1 MKVGAKDD
9 WAAAKAAGT
18 GGTAGI
24 YIHIP
29 FCKKACHYCNFHFS
43 TSLKLKDAL
52 IDALCKEIELQQ
64 DYFQQ
69 VTIGSVYFGGGTPSL
84 LSPAEINRIIAEIRR
99 FYTIAPDAEITLEAN
114 PDDLTE
120 DYLKALRHD
129 TPVNRLSI
137 GIQSFSEED
146 LRWMNRAHSA
156 AEALRSVQLAL
167 EAGFPNLTVDLIY
180 GAPTTSDEQWAAN
193 LQTVFDLGIPHIS
206 SYCLTVE
213 AGTALFDFV
222 KKKKTAAPEEEKAL
236 RQFHYLMQQMREKG
250 YDHYEIS
257 NFALPGH
264 YAVHNSNYWKG
275 VPYLGIGPAA
285 HSYNGWSRQWNIAH
299 NPKYVQAISEGKVPF
314 EREILT
320 EEQRYNE
327 YVMTSLRT
335 IWGCD
340 TAHLAAMGGDF
351 KNYFENKIAEF
362 IVSGAVEKNGSIYRL
377 TDQGKFLA
385 DAITAS
391 VFGE

>member
-1 MKVGAKDD
+1 LSKVEST
-9 WAAAKAAGT
+9 AAKAAGT
-18 GGTAGI
+18 AAGTSGI

-52 IDALCKEIELQQ
+52 IDALCTEIALQK
-64 DYFQQ
+64 DYLGE
-69 VTIGSVYFGGGTPSL
+69 VVLGSVYFGGGTPSL
-84 LSPAEINRIIAEIRR
+84 LAPAEINRLLAEISRFYKIAEN
-99 FYTIAPDAEITLEAN
+99 AEITLEAN
-114 PDDLTE
+114 PDDLTA
-120 DYLKALRHD
+120 DYLDALRHE

-146 LRWMNRAHSA
+146 LRWMNRAHNA
-156 AEALRSVQLAL
+156 TEARRSIELAL
-167 EAGFPNLTVDLIY
+167 QTGFTNLTVDLIY
-180 GAPTTSDEQWAAN
+180 GSPTTSDEQWATN
-193 LQTVFDLGIPHIS
+193 LQTVFDLGIPHVS

-213 AGTALFDFV
+213 SGTALFDFI
-222 KKKKTAAPEEEKAL
+222 KKQKTAAPEEEKSL
-236 RQFHYLMQQMREKG
+236 RQFRHLMQQMREKD

-285 HSYNGWSRQWNIAH
+285 HSYDGKSRQWNLAH
-299 NPKYVQAISEGKVPF
+299 NPKYIQALAEGRVPF
-314 EREILT
+314 EKEILT
-320 EEQRYNE
+320 LEQRYNE

-340 TAHLAAMGGDF
+340 IERITAIDNSYRAH
-351 KNYFENKIAEF
+351 FEAQIQAY
-362 IVSGAVEKNGSIYRL
+362 IVSGDVLSEQGIYRL

-385 DAITAS
+385 DGIAAA
-391 VFGE
+391 VFG

>member
-1 MKVGAKDD
+1 MSKVEST
-9 WAAAKAAGT
+9 AAKAA
-18 GGTAGI
+18 GTAGI

-29 FCKKACHYCNFHFS
+29 FCKKACYYCNFHFS

-52 IDALCKEIELQQ
+52 IDALCTEIALQK
-64 DYFQQ
+64 DYLGE
-69 VTIGSVYFGGGTPSL
+69 VVLGSVYFGGGTPSL
-84 LSPAEINRIIAEIRR
+84 LSPAEVNRLLAEISRYYKIAEN
-99 FYTIAPDAEITLEAN
+99 AEITLEAN
-114 PDDLTE
+114 PDDLTAE
-120 DYLKALRHD
+120 YLLALRQE

-156 AEALRSVQLAL
+156 DEAHRSIELAL
-167 EAGFPNLTVDLIY
+167 ETGFTNLTVDLIY
-180 GAPTTSDEQWAAN
+180 GSPTTSETQWASN
-193 LQTVFDLGIPHIS
+193 LQAVFDLGIPHIS

-213 AGTALFDFV
+213 TGTALFDFI
-222 KKKKTAAPEEEKAL
+222 KKQKTAAPEEEKSL
-236 RQFHYLMQQMREKG
+236 RQFRYLMQQMLEKG

-285 HSYNGWSRQWNIAH
+285 HSYDGKSRQWNIAH
-299 NPKYVQAISEGKVPF
+299 NPKYIQAIGEGRIPF
-314 EREILT
+314 EKEILT
-320 EEQRYNE
+320 LEQRYNE

-340 TAHLAAMGGDF
+340 IERVGAIDNSYRAH
-351 KNYFENKIAEF
+351 FEAQIQPF
-362 IVSGAVEKNGSIYRL
+362 IVSGDVVMDQGIYRL

-385 DAITAS
+385 DGIAAA
-391 VFGE
+391 VFG

>member
-1 MKVGAKDD
+1 MNQEFG
-9 WAAAKAAGT
+9 AAAKAAGT
-18 GGTAGI
+18 AAGTGAAGI

-52 IDALCKEIELQQ
+52 IDALCTEIALQK
-64 DYFQQ
+64 DYLGE
-69 VTIGSVYFGGGTPSL
+69 VVLGSVYFGGGTPSL
-84 LSPAEINRIIAEIRR
+84 LTPAEINRLLAEISR
-99 FYTIAPDAEITLEAN
+99 FYKIEAHAEITLEAN
-114 PDDLTE
+114 PDDLTA
-120 DYLKALRHD
+120 DYLDALRHE

-156 AEALRSVQLAL
+156 DEARRSIELAL
-167 EAGFPNLTVDLIY
+167 QTGFANLTVDLIY
-180 GAPTTSDEQWAAN
+180 GSPTTSDEQWATN
-193 LQTVFDLGIPHIS
+193 LQTVFDLGIPHVS

-213 AGTALFDFV
+213 SGTALFDFI
-222 KKKKTAAPEEEKAL
+222 KKQKTAAPEEEKSL
-236 RQFHYLMQQMREKG
+236 RQFRYLMQQMREKG

-285 HSYNGWSRQWNIAH
+285 HSYDGHSRQWNLAH
-299 NPKYVQAISEGKVPF
+299 NPKYIQAIVEGRIPF
-314 EREILT
+314 EKEILT
-320 EEQRYNE
+320 LEQRYNE

-340 TAHLAAMGGDF
+340 IERITTINNSYRAHFEAQIQPYIASGDVVTM
-351 KNYFENKIAEF
+351 E
-362 IVSGAVEKNGSIYRL
+362 GIYRL

-385 DAITAS
+385 DGIAAA
-391 VFGE
+391 VFV

>member
-1 MKVGAKDD
+1 MSGEGLS
-9 WAAAKAAGT
+9 AAKAAGT
-18 GGTAGI
+18 AAGI

-52 IDALCKEIELQQ
+52 IDALCTEIGLQR
-64 DYFQQ
+64 DYLQE
-69 VTIGSVYFGGGTPSL
+69 VVIGSVYFGGGTPSL
-84 LSPAEINRIIAEIRR
+84 LTTAEINRLLGEISR
-99 FYTIAPDAEITLEAN
+99 FYKIDAHAEITLEAN
-114 PDDLTE
+114 PDDLTA
-120 DYLKALRHD
+120 DYLDALRHE

-156 AEALRSVQLAL
+156 NEAHRCIELAL
-167 EAGFPNLTVDLIY
+167 ETGFTNLTVDLIY
-180 GAPTTSDEQWAAN
+180 GSPTTSDGQWATN
-193 LQTVFDLGIPHIS
+193 LQTVFDLGIPHVS

-213 AGTALFDFV
+213 SGTALFDFI
-222 KKKKTAAPEEEKAL
+222 KKNKTVAPEEEKSL
-236 RQFHYLMQQMREKG
+236 RQFRYLMQQMRERG

-285 HSYNGWSRQWNIAH
+285 HSYDGKSRQWNLAH
-299 NPKYVQAISEGKVPF
+299 NPKYIQAIGEGRIPF
-314 EREILT
+314 EKEILT
-320 EEQRYNE
+320 LEQRYNE

-340 TAHLAAMGGDF
+340 IERITAIDNNYRAHFEAQIQAFIESGDVMP
-351 KNYFENKIAEF
+351 ER
-362 IVSGAVEKNGSIYRL
+362 GIYRL

-385 DAITAS
+385 DGIAAA
-391 VFGE
+391 VFV

>member
-1 MKVGAKDD
+1 MNREFG
-9 WAAAKAAGT
+9 AAAKAAGT
-18 GGTAGI
+18 AAGI

-52 IDALCKEIELQQ
+52 IDALCTEIGLQR
-64 DYFQQ
+64 DYLQE
-69 VTIGSVYFGGGTPSL
+69 VVIGSVYFGGGTPSL
-84 LSPAEINRIIAEIRR
+84 LTTAEINRLLGEISR
-99 FYTIAPDAEITLEAN
+99 FYKIDAHAEITLEAN
-114 PDDLTE
+114 PDDLTA
-120 DYLKALRHD
+120 DYLDALRHE

-156 AEALRSVQLAL
+156 DEAHRCIELAL
-167 EAGFPNLTVDLIY
+167 ETGFTNLTVDLIY
-180 GAPTTSDEQWAAN
+180 GSPTTSDGQWATN

-213 AGTALFDFV
+213 SGTALFDFI
-222 KKKKTAAPEEEKAL
+222 KKQKTVAPEEEKSL
-236 RQFHYLMQQMREKG
+236 RQFRYLMQQMRERG

-285 HSYNGWSRQWNIAH
+285 HSFDGKSRQWNLAH
-299 NPKYVQAISEGKVPF
+299 NPKYIQAIGEGRIPF
-314 EREILT
+314 EKEILT
-320 EEQRYNE
+320 LEQRYNE

-340 TAHLAAMGGDF
+340 IERITAIDNNYRAHFEAQIQAFIESGDVMP
-351 KNYFENKIAEF
+351 ER
-362 IVSGAVEKNGSIYRL
+362 GIYRL

-385 DAITAS
+385 DGIAAA
-391 VFGE
+391 VFV